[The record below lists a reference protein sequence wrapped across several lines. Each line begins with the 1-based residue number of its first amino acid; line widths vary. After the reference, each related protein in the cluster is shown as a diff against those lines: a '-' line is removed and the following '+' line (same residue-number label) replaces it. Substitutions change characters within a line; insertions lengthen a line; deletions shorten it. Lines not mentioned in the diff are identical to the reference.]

1 MMKIESNANEE
12 AIAKWT
18 AELDEKLGKLKQ
30 PMTDIEEAPKNW
42 KRRKAIKEKNKRI
55 KYSREEF
62 EKKITIM
69 KFKLL

>member
-42 KRRKAIKEKNKRI
+42 KRRKAIKEKNQEDQIFERRI
-55 KYSREEF
+55 
-62 EKKITIM
+62 
-69 KFKLL
+69 